1 MNKFKNISKKNEII
15 YFFKKNNKKRILI
28 ISGRNSYYK
37 SGAKN
42 LINKINFL
50 SVKILLKKNFYPET
64 KELKYLLKETYKFKP
79 DLIIAIGGGSV
90 LDYSKIINIL
100 KIEDLNNLEKKIK
113 NNLFQNNSKNFYLIA
128 IPTTAG
134 SGAEVTSNAVMYINK
149 KKYSFEGKNLVPDK
163 YFLCPDFLIKNPKKI
178 KASSGFDA
186 ISQSVESILSL
197 KSNNMS
203 LSYAKQ
209 SLGLSINNFINF
221 VKKPNYENRSKMII
235 SAHFS
240 GKAISISKTIAPH
253 AVSYP
258 FTSYY
263 GISHGH
269 AVSINLEKFLFFNFK
284 NLNQSDANFNL
295 NHRFKI
301 LFSFFNVK
309 NINDLCS
316 KISYIK
322 KNANLQDDYKKL
334 GININKDI
342 DKITNGVNILRLK
355 NNPVKLN
362 KNDLKNIILNNTIKF
377 F

>member
-1 MNKFKNISKKNEII
+1 MNKFKNVSKKQDII
-15 YFFKKNNKKRILI
+15 YFLKKNQKKRILI

-37 SGAKN
+37 SGANK
-42 LINKINFL
+42 LIKKISL
-50 SVKILLKKNFYPET
+50 SSSKILLKKNFFPEV

-113 NNLFQNNSKNFYLIA
+113 INFFQNNSKNFNLVA

-149 KKYSFEGKNLVPDK
+149 KKYSFEGKNLVPDM
-163 YFLCPDFLIKNPKKI
+163 YFLCPDFLIGNPKNI
-178 KASSGFDA
+178 KASSGFDV
-186 ISQSVESILSL
+186 ISQSLESILSL
-197 KSNNMS
+197 KSNNKS
-203 LSYAKQ
+203 LIYAKQ
-209 SLGLSINNFINF
+209 SLELSINNFTNF
-221 VKKPNYENRSKMII
+221 VKKPNYVSRSKMII
-235 SAHFS
+235 AANLS

-263 GISHGH
+263 GINHGH
-269 AVSINLEKFLFFNFK
+269 AVSINLEKFLLFNFI
-284 NLNQSDANFNL
+284 NSNQSKAKFDI

-301 LFSFFNVK
+301 LFSYFNVK
-309 NINDLCS
+309 NINDLCT
-316 KISYIK
+316 KINYLK
-322 KNANLQDDYKKL
+322 RQANLQDDFKKL

-355 NNPVKLN
+355 NNPIKLD
-362 KNDLKNIILNNTIKF
+362 KRDLKDIILKEPL
-377 F
+377 